1 MEFDIKKDNFT
12 IEGFSSEN
20 LLNTYLKNESEAE
33 IFNFKLKI
41 IQREFTNEIEL
52 NINNLLKASK
62 SLNDDLKK
70 VELLND
76 NFKNKINEITKN
88 KIDTKEYK

>member
-1 MEFDIKKDNFT
+1 MEFDIKKENFT
-12 IEGFSSEN
+12 VEGFSSEN

-41 IQREFTNEIEL
+41 IQREFTNEIGL

-62 SLNDDLKK
+62 SLDDDLKK
-70 VELLND
+70 VDLLND